1 MIKLKSEQMI
11 YLLHASA
18 YLELDTITKGSVK
31 KHLPIEWRDQAEEI
45 YDTLQAQELINPSS
59 KGRFSISEKGFEALV
74 LSLKSTN
81 YRFTSIKG
89 PKILNALIDCLKK
102 ASESNSE
109 VTFSQEMSFDEFQ
122 DKFKALYFEERRR
135 QEIRGV
141 VAIHSKALRSSFRQE
156 NSISDEKIS
165 EYFEELKSTKKILT
179 VIERDNELMQWVE

>member
-1 MIKLKSEQMI
+1 MIKLKPEQMI
-11 YLLHASA
+11 YLLHAAA

-59 KGRFSISEKGFEALV
+59 KGRFSISEKGSDALI

-89 PKILNALIDCLKK
+89 PKVLNALIDCFKK
-102 ASESNSE
+102 ASEINSE
-109 VTFSQEMSFDEFQ
+109 AQLSQEMSFDEFQ

-141 VAIHSKALRSSFRQE
+141 VAIHSKELRSKFRKESF
-156 NSISDEKIS
+156 ISDEKIS
-165 EYFEELKSTKKILT
+165 EYFEKLKLTKKILT
-179 VIERDNELMQWVE
+179 VIERD